1 MIVNKKQMFKLSG
14 RIVWEGMKVVALS
27 AVGVAMTKLAEGGV
41 EGVKSLTYIDLLK
54 LEEKRK

>member
-1 MIVNKKQMFKLSG
+1 MNKKQMFKLSG
-14 RIVWEGMKVVALS
+14 RIVWEGLKVVALS
-27 AVGVAMTKLAEGGV
+27 AVGVAMTKLAESGI